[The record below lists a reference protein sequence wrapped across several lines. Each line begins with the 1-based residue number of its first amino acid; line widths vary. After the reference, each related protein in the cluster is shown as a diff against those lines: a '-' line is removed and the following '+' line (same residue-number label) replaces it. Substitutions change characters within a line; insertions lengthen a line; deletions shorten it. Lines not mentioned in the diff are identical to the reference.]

1 MTALATPR
9 TRSHHALGN
18 RAPARWLHPGAWW
31 LWALGLAAAASRT
44 SNPLALGL
52 LIGAAAIV
60 VRARRPDAPW
70 ARSFALFLVLGAVVV
85 AIRVVTQ
92 MIFGT
97 GASGALLF
105 TLPEIELPAFFAGVS
120 LGGPVYAGDLVV
132 GFVEGLRLATML
144 ICLGAAASLASP
156 SRMLKA
162 VPAALY
168 ELGVAVVVA
177 LTVAP
182 QVVTDLLRVRSAQRL
197 RGRRVRGLRGWW
209 SAALPVINGSLERS
223 IQLAAAMDSRGY
235 GRTAQVPAPVR
246 FATQAVLL
254 LGVGGIILGL
264 YGSLSGGQ
272 AAAFGPPVV
281 VVGASVAAVGLAL
294 AGRRQIR
301 TRYRPDPWGLP
312 EWLVA
317 SCGVVTASTFVAL
330 AAQPGA
336 VLTMPVAPLALPALP
351 IAAAVIGLVAT
362 GPALLAPPVPEAV
375 RR

>member
-1 MTALATPR
+1 MTALHPLR
-9 TRSHHALGN
+9 VRSEHALGH
-18 RAPARWLHPGAWW
+18 RAPGRWLHPGAWW

-70 ARSFALFLVLGAVVV
+70 ARSFTLFLVLGAVVV
-85 AIRVVTQ
+85 AIRVITQ

-97 GASGALLF
+97 GATGALLF
-105 TLPEIELPAFFAGVS
+105 TLPEVGLPAFFAGVS

-182 QVVTDLLRVRSAQRL
+182 QMVTDLLRVRSAQRL
-197 RGRRVRGLRGWW
+197 RGRRVSGLRGWW
-209 SAALPVINGSLERS
+209 SATVPVINGSLERS
-223 IQLAAAMDSRGY
+223 VQLAAAMDSRGY
-235 GRTAQVPAPVR
+235 GRTAQVPASIRVG
-246 FATQAVLL
+246 TQALLL
-254 LGVGGIILGL
+254 LGVGGILLGL

-272 AAAFGPPVV
+272 AATFGPPII
-281 VVGASVAAVGLAL
+281 VVGVSVAAVGLAL

-317 SCGVVTASTFVAL
+317 ACGIAAAALFMVL

-336 VLTMPVAPLALPALP
+336 ALTMPVAPLALPALP
-351 IAAAVIGLVAT
+351 WAVAVIGLIAA
-362 GPALLAPPVPEAV
+362 GPAVLAPPLPEAV

>member
-1 MTALATPR
+1 MTAIHAPR
-9 TRSHHALGN
+9 VSSHHALGN

-44 SNPLALGL
+44 SNPLVLVL
-52 LIGAAAIV
+52 LIGAAAVV

-70 ARSFALFLVLGAVVV
+70 ARSFSLFLVLGAVVV

-97 GASGALLF
+97 GASGALLL
-105 TLPEIELPAFFAGVS
+105 TLPEIGLPPFLAGVS
-120 LGGPVYAGDLVV
+120 LGGPVYVGDVVV
-132 GFVEGLRLATML
+132 GVTEGLRLATMI

-182 QVVTDLLRVRSAQRL
+182 QVVTDILRVRSAQRL
-197 RGRRVRGLRGWW
+197 RGRGVRGVRGWW
-209 SAALPVINGSLERS
+209 SAAVPVVNGSLERS

-235 GRTAQVPAPVR
+235 GRTAQVPAAVR
-246 FATQAVLL
+246 FTTQAFLL

-281 VVGASVAAVGLAL
+281 VVGVSVAAIGLAM

-301 TRYRPDPWGLP
+301 TRYRPDPWALP

-317 SCGVVTASTFVAL
+317 GCGTAAAGVFIAL
-330 AAQPGA
+330 AAQPGNA
-336 VLTMPVAPLALPALP
+336 LAMPTGGAALPSIPLT
-351 IAAAVIGLVAT
+351 VAT
-362 GPALLAPPVPEAV
+362 ICLLAAGPALVAPPLPEAV